1 MYFHYVLSKDNNVK
15 YAFNVVQYYYCT
27 NNFLCF
33 VKHFHVNVSK
43 KNSCYKLLFD
53 KVSHNQVILKDL

>member
-27 NNFLCF
+27 SYFLCF
-33 VKHFHVNVSK
+33 EKHFHVNVSK
-43 KNSCYKLLFD
+43 KKTVVTNYYLTKLVTT
-53 KVSHNQVILKDL
+53 K